1 MVVDRTEMLGAG
13 APSAPKKPIMS
24 FVLLGLGAI
33 GCTACDQSKSIGLDV
48 AGCVATHGD
57 KEFDLLTNGRPK
69 VLFRE
74 NSNLVVVHGVGLV
87 EFVHHVDAHE
97 VRDLGASYV
106 VEFLDARMDR
116 TLEMRLGVESKSCL
130 AMVQAWLHRKK

>member
-13 APSAPKKPIMS
+13 PPSSPKKPILS
-24 FVLLGLGAI
+24 SILLGLGAI

-57 KEFDLLTNGRPK
+57 KEFDLLTNGRAK

-74 NSNLVVVHGVGLV
+74 NSNLSLFMVLV
-87 EFVHHVDAHE
+87 FSSLCIMWMLTKCAILELPMWLSSWTHAWIEHWKCVSE
-97 VRDLGASYV
+97 LSR
-106 VEFLDARMDR
+106 R
-116 TLEMRLGVESKSCL
+116 T
-130 AMVQAWLHRKK
+130 A